1 MFGRTGSAAQLLR
14 LAIGPVAV
22 AALTALIYVSALTT
36 PFVYDDHYLI
46 VENQSIGDLT
56 DLWAIVVLQP
66 TRPLVN
72 LSYAIDHA
80 IWGLNPF
87 GYHLT
92 NVLLHILN
100 VILLYVLTRRL
111 VEDRERRHPS
121 PPRAPISAPGA
132 AFAVAL
138 LLGVHPMMTSAVVY
152 VAGRA
157 EVLCATF
164 FLASLLCC
172 RRWLL
177 DEGRRWWVL
186 SVLFWLAALGTKE
199 IAVVLPLVLVCYEWF
214 VVRLSGAQRRRS
226 LLLLLVPVALVV
238 AAGRFATFMLV
249 ERPHEVAFHWR
260 RVPRQLDVVLR
271 YLTLTLVPDGQSIF
285 HVVPDIGFADPRTFV
300 ALATV
305 AGLLLLAW
313 RVRKPTALVTFGVCW
328 FLLVLIPS
336 TTLTLV
342 NAADPMAEHR
352 VYVASCGLFLAVGTA
367 AAWVVSQ
374 LRAAQRPRLR
384 LALLTTFAVVMMS
397 LAGRA
402 LLRIAVWADPVAL
415 WQEAVR
421 KNPDHP
427 FPRLLHAEA
436 LQVDGRLDEAIAE
449 YRAGIALGRDQPLA
463 YQKLA
468 LALVTAG
475 RMDEAQTTLE
485 QLQRLEP
492 RSPIASNG
500 LGALALMAGE
510 SARAREFFLASLAFD
525 PQNVPARQ
533 SLAMIAEPL
542 NAAEALRLCEEIQHI
557 APRTPGNDDCIDRNR
572 ARLRTPPANGR

>member
-14 LAIGPVAV
+14 LALGPVAV
-22 AALTALIYVSALTT
+22 TALTALIYARALTT

-100 VILLYVLTRRL
+100 VILFYFLTLRL

-121 PPRAPISAPGA
+121 PPRAPIPARGA
-132 AFAVAL
+132 AMAAAL
-138 LLGVHPMMTSAVVY
+138 LLAIHPMMTSAVLY
-152 VAGRA
+152 IAARA

-177 DEGRRWWVL
+177 YKGRRWWVL
-186 SVLFWLAALGTKE
+186 CVLFWLAALGTKE
-199 IAVVLPLVLVCYEWF
+199 VAVVLPLVLVCYEWF
-214 VVRLSGAQRRRS
+214 VIRLSDAQRRRS
-226 LLLLLVPVALVV
+226 LILLMVPVALVA
-238 AAGRFATFMLV
+238 AAGRVATFMLV
-249 ERPHEVAFHWR
+249 ERPHDVVFQWR
-260 RVPRQLDVVLR
+260 LVPRQLDVVMR
-271 YLTLTLVPDGQSIF
+271 YLALTLAPEGQAIF
-285 HVVPDIGFADPRTFV
+285 HVVPDIGFADPRTF
-300 ALATV
+300 AAAATL
-305 AGLLLLAW
+305 AGLLVLAW
-313 RVRKPTALVTFGVCW
+313 RVRKTTALVTFGVFW
-328 FLLVLIPS
+328 YLLVLIPS

-352 VYVASCGLFLAVGTA
+352 VYVASCGLFLAIGTA
-367 AAWVVSQ
+367 AAWVIAQ
-374 LRAAQRPRLR
+374 LDAARRPGLR
-384 LALLTTFAVVMMS
+384 LGLLVTLAVVMMS
-397 LAGRA
+397 LAGRS

-415 WQEAVR
+415 WQEAVV
-421 KNPDHP
+421 KAPDHP

-436 LQVDGRLDEAIAE
+436 LQLEGRLDEAIVE
-449 YRAGIALGRDQPLA
+449 YRAGIALGKDQPLA

-475 RMDEAQTTLE
+475 RMDEARATLE

-492 RSPIASNG
+492 RSAIASNG

-510 SARAREFFLASLAFD
+510 QDRAREFFLASLAND

-533 SLAMIAEPL
+533 SLAMIAEPV
-542 NAAEALRLCEEIQHI
+542 NPAEALRLCEEIQRI
-557 APRTPGNDDCIDRNR
+557 APRTPGNDECIDRNR
-572 ARLRTPPANGR
+572 ARLRAPANGR